1 MDRHG
6 KKSPKEKLRS
16 TRDVSHAG
24 QVGQTVAKAL
34 AAEGAVLAI
43 WATHAKQSDARAAE
57 PRQGGARVL
66 SLAASLTDEVQ
77 VRRLIADVVN
87 EFQRIDIL
95 INLAGGLT
103 RYKPAVEH
111 GLDDWHAEIDN
122 NLLSAFLTSREV
134 FPHMAKTG
142 GGSIINFSRAGGPQA
157 NMVAYNCAKAGV
169 DALTR
174 TLALEGRDIGIRVNA
189 IAPGLV
195 DTESNIAVMK
205 PEDLK
210 RWTKRD
216 DIASAVVFLASPAAA
231 GVTGQVLPVTG
242 WGL

>member
-1 MDRHG
+1 MA
-6 KKSPKEKLRS
+6 KSLEGRVAIV
-16 TRDVSHAG
+16 TGVSHAG
-24 QVGQTVAKAL
+24 QVGTTVAKAL
-34 AAEGAVLAI
+34 AAEGAALAI
-43 WATHAKQSDARAAE
+43 CARTQSNVDARAGE
-57 PRQGGARVL
+57 LRQSGARVL
-66 SLAASLTDEVQ
+66 SLAVSLTDEVQ
-77 VRRLIADVVN
+77 VRRLISDVVN

-122 NLLSAFLTSREV
+122 NLLSAFLASREV
-134 FPHMAKTG
+134 FPHMAKAG

-169 DALTR
+169 EALTR

-195 DTESNIAVMK
+195 DTESNIAAMK
-205 PEDLK
+205 PKDLK
-210 RWTKRD
+210 HWTKRD
-216 DIASAVVFLASPAAA
+216 DIASSVVFLASPAAA

>member
-1 MDRHG
+1 MA
-6 KKSPKEKLRS
+6 KSLEGRVALV
-16 TRDVSHAG
+16 TGVSHAG

-34 AAEGAVLAI
+34 AAEGAALAI
-43 WATHAKQSDARAAE
+43 CARTQSNVDARAAE
-57 PRQGGARVL
+57 LRQSGARVM
-66 SLAASLTDEVQ
+66 SLAVSLTDEAE

-111 GLDDWHAEIDN
+111 GLEDWRAEVDN
-122 NLLSAFLTSREV
+122 NLLSAFLASREV
-134 FPHMAKTG
+134 FPHMAKAG

-195 DTESNIAVMK
+195 DTESNVAAMK
-205 PEDLK
+205 PKDLK

-216 DIASAVVFLASPAAA
+216 DIASAVLFLASPAAA